1 MKTVTLSNHFYY
13 SELNEQDAQAIKKDI
28 VLYNRM
34 LHKAYK
40 MLSLKK
46 EFGTNDYFPLSC
58 IWKAQHLLKANIEHH
73 QLWSNQ
79 KKQQLKRIEKKI
91 AEKEKKINKLDQQI
105 SKLIEKTKAGKQT
118 KQDYLKEVQVLKP
131 ERKRLK
137 NQLSQLI
144 FKKNRTLQL
153 MNRKMNYCCFGGKKL
168 ARA

>member
-13 SELNEQDAQAIKKDI
+13 SELNEQDAQAIRKDI

-40 MLSLKK
+40 MLSLKNKGLYIKNGEIHKDLKK

-144 FKKNRTLQL
+144 FKKTEHFNS
-153 MNRKMNYCCFGGKKL
+153 
-168 ARA
+168 